1 MTLHWPLNAEVSFNC
16 FVLERNINTKM
27 SLRHQHHCYDAFK
40 TFKNLYT
47 LYNITVV
54 QSLVIF
60 SSLTTM
66 M

>member
-1 MTLHWPLNAEVSFNC
+1 MNLHETLNAEVSFNC
-16 FVLERNINTKM
+16 FVLERNINTK
-27 SLRHQHHCYDAFK
+27 HHCDDTLKPVFSDLPIYFLSAYD
-40 TFKNLYT
+40 
-47 LYNITVV
+47 ITVV